1 MQLQL
6 RPPLRLRGR
15 LRRGKG
21 NLVRKLE
28 LLLRMESSRTAL
40 QLEERGRGK
49 RKLLLNRV
57 MLEDL
62 VQVSARGKEK
72 EKLLNLLRRHSTRLE
87 EVVAEAEE
95 VGVPERERVKREHE
109 HERERMV
116 EIRELGRV

>member
-1 MQLQL
+1 
-6 RPPLRLRGR
+6 
-15 LRRGKG
+15 
-21 NLVRKLE
+21 
-28 LLLRMESSRTAL
+28 MESSRTAL